1 MAPQIPAA
9 AVGKLGGL
17 TPGGL
22 LQEVL
27 GGLLISGGMGLAQA
41 ATGGLEAPA
50 PQGSSGSKY
59 MITLQDV
66 KEIEKYV
73 AGENQRRRLL
83 NMLPGGED
91 LPMLSAEDIINER
104 DAQLRISADEAGAR
118 ELAKAQVA
126 IPVAAIPAI
135 AQAAG
140 TGAQASSSVAQQFLQ
155 SYLSRPNIDPS
166 LQTVAQGM

>member
-1 MAPQIPAA
+1 MSPQIPAA

-27 GGLLISGGMGLAQA
+27 GSLLVSGGMGLVQA
-41 ATGGLEAPA
+41 ATGALEPPA

-66 KEIEKYV
+66 KEIEKFV
-73 AGENQRRRLL
+73 AGENMRRSVLNRLGG
-83 NMLPGGED
+83 NLPLLD
-91 LPMLSAEDIINER
+91 AQDIIRER
-104 DAQLRISADEAGAR
+104 EAELRLSADEAGAR

-140 TGAQASSSVAQQFLQ
+140 TGAQASSGVAQQFLQ

>member
-1 MAPQIPAA
+1 MSPQIPAA

-27 GGLLISGGMGLAQA
+27 GSLLVSGGMGLVQA
-41 ATGGLEAPA
+41 ATGALEPQA

-73 AGENQRRRLL
+73 ANENWKRSALNRLGGNFPLLDAESIIREREAELRR
-83 NMLPGGED
+83 
-91 LPMLSAEDIINER
+91 
-104 DAQLRISADEAGAR
+104 SADEAGAR

-140 TGAQASSSVAQQFLQ
+140 TGAQASSGVAQQFLQ

>member
-1 MAPQIPAA
+1 MASPIPAA

-27 GGLLISGGMGLAQA
+27 GSLLVSGGLGLAQA
-41 ATGGLEAPA
+41 ATGALQPPA

-66 KEIEKYV
+66 KEIEKFV
-73 AGENQRRRLL
+73 ADENYRRQLL
-83 NMLPGGED
+83 NMLPGRED
-91 LPMLSAEDIINER
+91 LPMLNAQDIVNER
-104 DAQLRISADEAGAR
+104 EAQLRISADEAGAR
-118 ELAKAQVA
+118 ELAKAQVQ

-140 TGAQASSSVAQQFLQ
+140 TGAQASSGVAQQFLQ

>member
-1 MAPQIPAA
+1 MAQIPAA

-27 GGLLISGGMGLAQA
+27 GSLLVSGGMGLVQA
-41 ATGGLEAPA
+41 ATGALEAPA

-66 KEIEKYV
+66 KEIEKFV
-73 AGENQRRRLL
+73 AGENMRRSVLNRLGG
-83 NMLPGGED
+83 NLPLLD
-91 LPMLSAEDIINER
+91 AQDIISQRE
-104 DAQLRISADEAGAR
+104 AELRRSADEAGAR

-126 IPVAAIPAI
+126 IPVAALPAI

-140 TGAQASSSVAQQFLQ
+140 TGAQASSGVAQQFLQ

>member
-27 GGLLISGGMGLAQA
+27 GSLLVSGGMGLAQA
-41 ATGGLEAPA
+41 VTGALEPPA

-66 KEIEKYV
+66 KEIEKFV
-73 AGENQRRRLL
+73 AGENMRRSVLNRLGGNLPLL
-83 NMLPGGED
+83 N
-91 LPMLSAEDIINER
+91 AQDIIQER
-104 DAQLRISADEAGAR
+104 EAELRLSADEAGAR

-140 TGAQASSSVAQQFLQ
+140 TGAQASSGVAQQFLQ

>member
-1 MAPQIPAA
+1 MASPIPAA

-27 GGLLISGGMGLAQA
+27 GSLLVSGGLGLAQA
-41 ATGGLEAPA
+41 ATGALQPPA

-66 KEIEKYV
+66 KEIEKFV
-73 AGENQRRRLL
+73 ADENMRRQML
-83 NMLPGGED
+83 NMLPGRED
-91 LPMLSAEDIINER
+91 LPMLNAQDIINER
-104 DAQLRISADEAGAR
+104 EAQLRISADEAGAR
-118 ELAKAQVA
+118 ELAKAQVQ

-140 TGAQASSSVAQQFLQ
+140 TGAQASSGVAQQFLQ

>member
-1 MAPQIPAA
+1 MAQIPAA
-9 AVGKLGGL
+9 AIGKLGGL
-17 TPGGL
+17 SPGGL

-27 GGLLISGGMGLAQA
+27 GGLILTGGAKLADVA
-41 ATGGLEAPA
+41 LGGLEAPA

-66 KEIEKYV
+66 KEIEKFV
-73 AGENQRRRLL
+73 AGENMRRSILNRLGG
-83 NMLPGGED
+83 NLPLLD
-91 LPMLSAEDIINER
+91 AQDIINER
-104 DAQLRISADEAGAR
+104 EAQLRISADEAGAR

-126 IPVAAIPAI
+126 IPVAALPAI

-140 TGAQASSSVAQQFLQ
+140 TGAQASSGVAQQFLQ

>member
-27 GGLLISGGMGLAQA
+27 GSLLVSGGMGLVQA
-41 ATGGLEAPA
+41 ATGALEPQT

-66 KEIEKYV
+66 KEIEKFV
-73 AGENQRRRLL
+73 ANENFKRSGLNRLGY
-83 NMLPGGED
+83 NLP
-91 LPMLSAEDIINER
+91 LL
-104 DAQLRISADEAGAR
+104 DAQDIVREREAELRRSADEAGAR

-135 AQAAG
+135 AQAAA
-140 TGAQASSSVAQQFLQ
+140 TGAQASSGVAQQFLQ

>member
-1 MAPQIPAA
+1 MATPIPAA
-9 AVGKLGGL
+9 AIGKLGGL

-27 GGLLISGGMGLAQA
+27 GSLLVAGGMGLAQA
-41 ATGGLEAPA
+41 ATGALESPT
-50 PQGSSGSKY
+50 PQGTSGSKY

-66 KEIEKYV
+66 KEIEKFV
-73 AGENQRRRLL
+73 AGENMRRSVLNRLGG
-83 NMLPGGED
+83 NLPLLD
-91 LPMLSAEDIINER
+91 AQDIVNER
-104 DAQLRISADEAGAR
+104 EAELRISADEAGAR
-118 ELAKAQVA
+118 ELARAQVA

-140 TGAQASSSVAQQFLQ
+140 TGAQASSGVAQQFLQ

>member
-1 MAPQIPAA
+1 MSPQIPAA

-27 GGLLISGGMGLAQA
+27 GSLLVSGGMGLAQA
-41 ATGGLEAPA
+41 ATGALEPPA

-66 KEIEKYV
+66 KEIEKFV
-73 AGENQRRRLL
+73 AGENMRRSVLNRLGG
-83 NMLPGGED
+83 NLP
-91 LPMLSAEDIINER
+91 LL
-104 DAQLRISADEAGAR
+104 DAQDIVREREAELRRSADEAGAR

-140 TGAQASSSVAQQFLQ
+140 TGAQASSGVAQQFLQ

>member
-1 MAPQIPAA
+1 MSPQIPAA

-27 GGLLISGGMGLAQA
+27 GSLLVSGGMGLVQA
-41 ATGGLEAPA
+41 ATGALEPPA

-66 KEIEKYV
+66 KEIEKFV
-73 AGENQRRRLL
+73 AGENMRRSVLNRLGG
-83 NMLPGGED
+83 NLP
-91 LPMLSAEDIINER
+91 LL
-104 DAQLRISADEAGAR
+104 DAQDIVREREAELRRSADEAGAR

-140 TGAQASSSVAQQFLQ
+140 TGAQASSGVAQQFLQ

>member
-1 MAPQIPAA
+1 MATPIPAA

-17 TPGGL
+17 TGGEL
-22 LQEVL
+22 LREVL
-27 GGLLISGGMGLAQA
+27 GNLIVSGGLGLAQA
-41 ATGGLEAPA
+41 ATGGLQAPA

-66 KEIEKYV
+66 KEIEKFV
-73 AGENQRRRLL
+73 AGENMRRQVL
-83 NMLPGGED
+83 NMLPGGQD
-91 LPMLSAEDIINER
+91 LPMLNAQDIINER
-104 DAQLRISADEAGAR
+104 EAQLRISADEAGAR

-140 TGAQASSSVAQQFLQ
+140 TGAQASSGVAQQFLQ

>member
-27 GGLLISGGMGLAQA
+27 GSLLVSGGMGLVQA
-41 ATGGLEAPA
+41 ATGALEPPA

-66 KEIEKYV
+66 KEIEKFV
-73 AGENQRRRLL
+73 AGENMRRSVLNRLGG
-83 NMLPGGED
+83 NLPLLD
-91 LPMLSAEDIINER
+91 AQDIIRER
-104 DAQLRISADEAGAR
+104 EAELRLSADEAGAR

-135 AQAAG
+135 GQAAG
-140 TGAQASSSVAQQFLQ
+140 TGAQASSGVAQQFLQ

>member
-27 GGLLISGGMGLAQA
+27 GSLLVSGGLGLAQA
-41 ATGGLEAPA
+41 ATGALEAPA

-66 KEIEKYV
+66 KEIEKFV
-73 AGENQRRRLL
+73 AGENMRRSVLNRLGG
-83 NMLPGGED
+83 NLPLLD
-91 LPMLSAEDIINER
+91 AQDIISQRE
-104 DAQLRISADEAGAR
+104 AELRRSADEAGAR

-126 IPVAAIPAI
+126 IPVATLPAL

-140 TGAQASSSVAQQFLQ
+140 TGAQASSGVAQQFLQ

-166 LQTVAQGM
+166 LQTVAQGL

>member
-27 GGLLISGGMGLAQA
+27 GSLLVSGGMGLAQA
-41 ATGGLEAPA
+41 VTGALEPPA

-66 KEIEKYV
+66 KEIEKFV
-73 AGENQRRRLL
+73 AGENMRRSVLNRLGGNLPLL
-83 NMLPGGED
+83 N
-91 LPMLSAEDIINER
+91 AQDIIQER
-104 DAQLRISADEAGAR
+104 EAELRLSADEAGAR

-126 IPVAAIPAI
+126 IPVEAIPAI

-140 TGAQASSSVAQQFLQ
+140 TGAQASSGVAQQFLQ

>member
-1 MAPQIPAA
+1 MAQMPAAA

-27 GGLLISGGMGLAQA
+27 GSLLVSGGMGLAQA
-41 ATGGLEAPA
+41 VTGALEPPT

-66 KEIEKYV
+66 KEIEKFV
-73 AGENQRRRLL
+73 AGENMRRSVLNRLGGNLPLL
-83 NMLPGGED
+83 N
-91 LPMLSAEDIINER
+91 AQDIIRER
-104 DAQLRISADEAGAR
+104 EAELRRSADEAGAR

-126 IPVAAIPAI
+126 IPVAALPAI

-140 TGAQASSSVAQQFLQ
+140 TGAQASSGVAQQFLQ

>member
-27 GGLLISGGMGLAQA
+27 GSLLVSGGMGLAQA
-41 ATGGLEAPA
+41 ATGALEAPA

-66 KEIEKYV
+66 KEIEKFV
-73 AGENQRRRLL
+73 AGENMRRSVLNRLGG
-83 NMLPGGED
+83 NLPLLD
-91 LPMLSAEDIINER
+91 AQDIISQRE
-104 DAQLRISADEAGAR
+104 AELRRSADEAGAR

-126 IPVAAIPAI
+126 IPVAALPAI

-140 TGAQASSSVAQQFLQ
+140 TGAQASSGVAQQFLQ

>member
-27 GGLLISGGMGLAQA
+27 GSLLVSGGMGLVQA
-41 ATGGLEAPA
+41 ATGALEPPA

-66 KEIEKYV
+66 KEIEKFV
-73 AGENQRRRLL
+73 AGENMRRSVLNRLGG
-83 NMLPGGED
+83 NLPLLD
-91 LPMLSAEDIINER
+91 AQDIIQER
-104 DAQLRISADEAGAR
+104 EAELRLSADEAGAR

-140 TGAQASSSVAQQFLQ
+140 TGAQASSGVAQQFLQ

>member
-27 GGLLISGGMGLAQA
+27 GSLLVSGGMGLVQA
-41 ATGGLEAPA
+41 ATGALEPQA

-66 KEIEKYV
+66 KEIEKFV
-73 AGENQRRRLL
+73 ANENIKRSVLNRLGG
-83 NMLPGGED
+83 NLPLLD
-91 LPMLSAEDIINER
+91 AQDIIRER
-104 DAQLRISADEAGAR
+104 EAELRLSADEAGAR

-140 TGAQASSSVAQQFLQ
+140 TGAQSSSGVAQQFLQ